1 MQTLEQILRHHA
13 RKYPQ
18 MQPTDAVKL
27 IYQNVFGGG
36 HLIREPAACRC
47 ALRHE
52 YEDTPQIFHAPLLE
66 DIGNGMVRVMLSAI
80 DGSGYSIEQLGYDFV
95 RSSREHQGSL
105 NGFLL
110 KLDILRR
117 VAADGAFGFSLEEQE
132 DYLREY
138 QKAGYP
144 MVSHSEQYRKAYRP
158 AYRIVLKRLL
168 PEEMTIE
175 AGRNKL

>member
-1 MQTLEQILRHHA
+1 M
-13 RKYPQ
+13 
-18 MQPTDAVKL
+18 
-27 IYQNVFGGG
+27 
-36 HLIREPAACRC
+36 
-47 ALRHE
+47 
-52 YEDTPQIFHAPLLE
+52 
-66 DIGNGMVRVMLSAI
+66 
-80 DGSGYSIEQLGYDFV
+80 

-117 VAADGAFGFSLEEQE
+117 VAADGAFGFSLEELE